1 MALYIRMA
9 LYFLFGSLAGQG
21 WLEWDAVN
29 KTVLI
34 SVDDMV
40 PALMGGLGFIG
51 TFFASRV
58 AAARG
63 GAT

>member
-1 MALYIRMA
+1 MALYLRMA
-9 LYFLFGSLAGQG
+9 LYYLFASLSGTG

-40 PALMGGLGFIG
+40 PALMGGLGFLG

-58 AAARG
+58 SAARG
-63 GAT
+63 GKT